1 MKIDV
6 LVHCGNSPKME
17 QVINLTSA
25 LAKRSPDAAREY
37 VREDFRWSTVGG
49 DKMIRFDELDE
60 KLPQRPEVTSLTIC
74 NAMSHG
80 KVAMCEGKLLFADGD
95 KLAFCTVVEFA
106 NTAKKALI
114 KSAHTYFVKVK
125 SND

>member
-6 LVHCGNSPKME
+6 LVHCGNAPKME

-25 LAKRSPDAAREY
+25 LAKRDPDAVRSH
-37 VREDFRWSTVGG
+37 VREDFTWSVVGNYE
-49 DKMIRFDELDE
+49 IINFDELDK
-60 KLPQRPEVTSLTIC
+60 KLPQRPEVKSLTVS

-106 NTAKKALI
+106 NTAKNALI
-114 KSAHTYFVKVK
+114 KSAHSYFVKVK
-125 SND
+125 NND